1 MSTSRAKFFIQ
12 RNVEIIRAF
21 NAKVAK
27 GETVRE
33 AIRQISEE
41 LEDVSYSLCDAVIF
55 TKGYSF
61 AAEAW
66 EIIHKEEAEKQAKE
80 KQGKKQQPPKAA
92 TNVVA
97 NA

>member
-1 MSTSRAKFFIQ
+1 MSTSRANFYIQ
-12 RNVEIIRAF
+12 RNAEIIRAF

-66 EIIHKEEAEKQAKE
+66 AIVEREEAEKEKRNAKRKPKGPE
-80 KQGKKQQPPKAA
+80 DGKAA
-92 TNVVA
+92 
-97 NA
+97 